1 MKNKI
6 KNIMIKL
13 KTLFFLLLFSAVTF
27 AQENYTQR
35 IIFLWDVTYS
45 MHGGYC
51 GGKNAKSAQVN
62 IAGQMYSIQRYSEK
76 YDIYTDA
83 MDMLVSYIGS
93 FYGDTTELVVI
104 PFGSKVVD
112 GAWRAPAT
120 VDGKAFLINKIKGFC
135 ELRDTVVGKTNISA
149 ALEYAEYN
157 VLDKDDSTSLYLMT
171 DGIDNVNRN
180 KFLTCLKRWCTYP
193 NVEGY
198 YFALTDNALDSK
210 LKTYLVDSTCFH
222 LTTGLPPI
230 PPKCQKSIQS
240 SVTHSVADDRGKPVR
255 LMVRH
260 EGGPGL
266 DQNASV
272 HFMINDNPYL
282 LLDTVVVLT
291 PSIDLVE
298 LYPTY
303 SEVVSTISPSSPV
316 CVNVLFEKM
325 TDDQSNLMLY
335 NNSSSI
341 ILTNRELIQVV
352 ISMED

>member
-120 VDGKAFLINKIKGFC
+120 VDGMAFLINKIKGF
-135 ELRDTVVGKTNISA
+135 
-149 ALEYAEYN
+149 
-157 VLDKDDSTSLYLMT
+157 
-171 DGIDNVNRN
+171 
-180 KFLTCLKRWCTYP
+180 
-193 NVEGY
+193 
-198 YFALTDNALDSK
+198 
-210 LKTYLVDSTCFH
+210 
-222 LTTGLPPI
+222 
-230 PPKCQKSIQS
+230 Q
-240 SVTHSVADDRGKPVR
+240 
-255 LMVRH
+255 
-260 EGGPGL
+260 
-266 DQNASV
+266 
-272 HFMINDNPYL
+272 
-282 LLDTVVVLT
+282 
-291 PSIDLVE
+291 
-298 LYPTY
+298 
-303 SEVVSTISPSSPV
+303 
-316 CVNVLFEKM
+316 
-325 TDDQSNLMLY
+325 
-335 NNSSSI
+335 
-341 ILTNRELIQVV
+341 
-352 ISMED
+352 